1 MDYSIPSRPAR
12 WQVLK
17 NGIPV
22 GMYPNFDEAE
32 QAYMDFNADEIV
44 LHVYEEPEP
53 RLVEIN
59 FKVASPDPEER

>member
-1 MDYSIPSRPAR
+1 MNHSRPAM

-22 GMYPNFDEAE
+22 GMYSSADEAE
-32 QAYMDFNADEIV
+32 QAYMDFDADEIL

-53 RLVEIN
+53 QLVRVD
-59 FKVASPDPEER
+59 FQAASPDPEER

>member
-1 MDYSIPSRPAR
+1 MDYSIPSRPTR

-17 NGIPV
+17 NGISV

-32 QAYMDFNADEIV
+32 QAYMDFDADEIV

-53 RLVEIN
+53 QLVRID
-59 FKVASPDPEER
+59 FQIASPDPEER